1 MGGGGGGGGN
11 DGVEYQ
17 REQEEA
23 RQARIRDGMSRINAI
38 FDGTD
43 VIHPTGQALNP
54 NVSGIGNGRYYDAS
68 GKAYDLQN
76 GNHGNLRWG
85 GVKRAN
91 IGVPGARVQTAINGQ
106 WQDLPTQLYSGY
118 TTTREGGFGDDY
130 FNNRAK
136 AYTEYALPQLQDQY
150 QDQQKALAFALSR
163 GGNLGSSVAASKTAE
178 LDKDYS
184 LQQQNVYDKGQ
195 DYVNQGKADLN
206 TQKQNLVSMLQASAD
221 PDATANLAQA
231 SAQSLATMPTFSPL
245 SPVISNVAS
254 GLGTYLTNQ
263 QTADA
268 VRNAYQNSYTNPLS
282 RSSGK
287 VG

>member
-1 MGGGGGGGGN
+1 MGGGGGGSN

-23 RQARIRDGMSRINAI
+23 RQARIRDGMSRIEDIFSGPLVTTGYTGAI
-38 FDGTD
+38 NPAQQGVQAQTYYDKNGRQYNLTSKNTRTATKRWAPGTT
-43 VIHPTGQALNP
+43 IYSNL
-54 NVSGIGNGRYYDAS
+54 GNGYEA
-68 GKAYDLQN
+68 
-76 GNHGNLRWG
+76 
-85 GVKRAN
+85 
-91 IGVPGARVQTAINGQ
+91 
-106 WQDLPTQLYSGY
+106 LPDQLYTGIQQE
-118 TTTREGGFGDDY
+118 RQGGFGDD
-130 FNNRAK
+130 FFDNRAK
-136 AYTEYALPQLQDQY
+136 AYTDYALPQLQDQY
-150 QDQQKALAFALSR
+150 KDQQKALAFALSR
-163 GGNLGSSVAASKTAE
+163 GGNLGSSVAAAKTAD

-231 SAQSLATMPTFSPL
+231 SAQSLSTMPTFSPL

-268 VRNAYQNSYTNPLS
+268 VRKAYTDSYTNPLS